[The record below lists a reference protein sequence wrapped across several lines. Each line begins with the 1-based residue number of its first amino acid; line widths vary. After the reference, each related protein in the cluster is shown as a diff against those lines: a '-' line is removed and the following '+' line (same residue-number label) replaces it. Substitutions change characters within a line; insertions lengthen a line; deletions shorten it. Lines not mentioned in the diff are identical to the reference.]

1 MNNKLTR
8 KGFSLIEMIA
18 AAVLLSTG
26 VVTICAVGTHS
37 MTNIKLN
44 RENELAWEVLD
55 RQLTVIDY
63 TGIEEFL
70 EYGMTSGEVESP
82 DGGVHYW
89 EMSAEEGYS
98 GNLYNVAISVS
109 WGPLEHRRSVSAV
122 TVLNGSGIFAE
133 EEEEEETMEEDSGAM
148 TSDAR

>member
-1 MNNKLTR
+1 MTATDNKLTR

-18 AAVLLSTG
+18 AAVLLSTA
-26 VVTICAVGTHS
+26 VVTICAVGMHS
-37 MTNIKLN
+37 MANIKLN

-70 EYGMTSGEVESP
+70 EYGVTSGEVESP
-82 DGGVHYW
+82 DGAIHYW
-89 EMSAEEGYS
+89 EMAAEEGYS

-109 WGPLEHRRSVSAV
+109 WGPWEHRRSVSAA
-122 TVLNGSGIFAE
+122 TVLNGTGIFV
-133 EEEEEETMEEDSGAM
+133 EEEETTEEDSGAM
-148 TSDAR
+148 TSNAF